1 MKVLKVL
8 FVGAVLMIGSFGVAN
23 AAEKHLFYMH
33 GCCVKDKNDTSAK
46 AYEMFVQEFKNSGLN
61 VNFELRYSDVSD
73 SNEAAHKHSVKIAD
87 QVRSLLAKGTKPED
101 ITVSGFS
108 LGSMTSLLVAGLV
121 ANPKVNYV
129 LLAGCP
135 VKPSIP
141 VTIDFT
147 KIKGRILSIVDSK
160 DEKFGSCKGRI
171 PDDMLQKEVTLETG
185 LGHKLFLQKDVEHIK
200 LWKEPL
206 ENWAQHER
214 FK

>member
-1 MKVLKVL
+1 MKVLRVL
-8 FVGAVLMIGSFGVAN
+8 LVGAVLLIGSLGVAH
-23 AAEKHLFYMH
+23 AAEQHLFYMH
-33 GCCVKDKNDTSAK
+33 GCCVKDKDDPKVK
-46 AYEMFVQEFKNSGLN
+46 AYKTIVQELKKSGLN
-61 VNFELRYSDVSD
+61 VTFELRYSDVSD
-73 SNEAAHKHSVKIAD
+73 SDVAAHKHSVKIAD

-108 LGSMTSLLVAGLV
+108 LGSSTSLLVAGLV

-135 VKPSIP
+135 VKPSVP

-160 DEKFGSCKGRI
+160 DEKGGSCKGRI
-171 PDDMLQKEVTLETG
+171 PDDMLQKEVILETG
-185 LGHKLFLQKDVEHIK
+185 LGHKLFLQTDAEYIK

-206 ENWAQHER
+206 ENWA
-214 FK
+214 KGK

>member
-1 MKVLKVL
+1 MKVLRVL
-8 FVGAVLMIGSFGVAN
+8 LVGAVLLIGSLGVAH

-33 GCCVKDKNDTSAK
+33 GCCVKDKDDPIVK
-46 AYEMFVQEFKNSGLN
+46 VYETIIQELRNSGLK
-61 VNFELRYSDVSD
+61 VTFELRYSDVSD
-73 SNEAAHKHSVKIAD
+73 SDEAAHKHSVKIAD

-108 LGSMTSLLVAGLV
+108 LGSMTSLLVSGLV

-147 KIKGRILSIVDSK
+147 KIKGRILSIVDNK

-171 PDDMLQKEVTLETG
+171 PDDMLQKEVILKTG
-185 LGHKLFLQKDVEHIK
+185 LGHKLFQQTDAEHFK

-206 ENWAQHER
+206 ENWA
-214 FK
+214 KGT

>member
-1 MKVLKVL
+1 MKVLRVL
-8 FVGAVLMIGSFGVAN
+8 LVGAVLLTGSLGVAH
-23 AAEKHLFYMH
+23 ATEKHLFYMH
-33 GCCVKDKNDTSAK
+33 GCCVKDKDAPTVK
-46 AYEMFVQEFKNSGLN
+46 VYETIVQELKNSGLN
-61 VNFELRYSDVSD
+61 VTFELRYSGVSD
-73 SNEAAHKHSVKIAD
+73 SDEAAHKHSVKIAD
-87 QVRSLLAKGTKPED
+87 QVQSLLAKGTKPED

-171 PDDMLQKEVTLETG
+171 PDDMLQKEVILETG
-185 LGHKLFLQKDVEHIK
+185 LGHKLFLQTDAEHFK

-206 ENWAQHER
+206 TNWA
-214 FK
+214 KGK

>member
-1 MKVLKVL
+1 MKVLRVL
-8 FVGAVLMIGSFGVAN
+8 LVGAVLLVGFLSVAH

-33 GCCVKDKNDTSAK
+33 GCCVKDKDDPKVK
-46 AYEMFVQEFKNSGLN
+46 AYETIVQELKNSGFK
-61 VNFELRYSDVSD
+61 VAFELRYSDISD
-73 SNEAAHKHSVKIAD
+73 SDAKAQDHAAKIAD
-87 QVRSLLAKGTKPED
+87 QVRALLAKGTAAED

-108 LGSMTSLLVAGLV
+108 LGSNTSLVVAGLV
-121 ANPKVNYV
+121 ANPRVNYV

-135 VKPSIP
+135 VKPSVP

-171 PDDMLQKEVTLETG
+171 SDDMLQKEVILDTG
-185 LGHKLFLQKDVEHIK
+185 LGHKLFLQTDAEHLK

-206 ENWAQHER
+206 ENWA
-214 FK
+214 KGK